1 MSGGDRGQQSYISTQ
16 STPRTHS
23 LLVRAYL
30 GQMWLTL
37 VRKLM
42 FLVSAEV
49 SLTGGNQRDLV

>member
-1 MSGGDRGQQSYISTQ
+1 MSGGDHDQQSQISTH
-16 STPRTHS
+16 STPRTWS
-23 LLVRAYL
+23 LLVRTYL

-49 SLTGGNQRDLV
+49 SV